1 MMRPSRSGGSDAS
14 SASKVGATTSVRTP
28 PLKRKSIAARALLF
42 LAGVAL
48 LLVGVVAFWWLA
60 WSVEWSEAEKKL
72 PLASGSELL
81 DSLAVM
87 ASGLA
92 RAMLVMVI
100 GVAAAVALVAST
112 SASTL
117 AALVLA
123 LIFGAW
129 ALVSCAAAFTLF
141 ALTWDRLGGGSTV
154 CFIFVVVGMTV
165 LIAATAKAVLM
176 RVGAPFVGFAAMAVL
191 QENVEFSA
199 AHFGWLATSGLVFG
213 GYILGTAAL
222 VYRPRRSIVTHSKI
236 TSECIR
242 IVLYGYTLTWLDD
255 APRVL
260 LTLTAIS
267 FYYMSWLCS
276 TTRRTCGTVPVAVC
290 VEIIS
295 GAPRHRRDVVS

>member
-1 MMRPSRSGGSDAS
+1 
-14 SASKVGATTSVRTP
+14 
-28 PLKRKSIAARALLF
+28 
-42 LAGVAL
+42 
-48 LLVGVVAFWWLA
+48 
-60 WSVEWSEAEKKL
+60 
-72 PLASGSELL
+72 
-81 DSLAVM
+81 
-87 ASGLA
+87 
-92 RAMLVMVI
+92 
-100 GVAAAVALVAST
+100 
-112 SASTL
+112 
-117 AALVLA
+117 
-123 LIFGAW
+123 
-129 ALVSCAAAFTLF
+129 
-141 ALTWDRLGGGSTV
+141 
-154 CFIFVVVGMTV
+154 
-165 LIAATAKAVLM
+165 
-176 RVGAPFVGFAAMAVL
+176 MAVL